1 MIQILSTEATGFRA
15 FGWVQDP
22 SNLRS
27 LCDVVAVFDC
37 NSTVHSHLKATIQR
51 LVADADGKDR
61 LLEALDQRPLSLKY
75 SDLVGT
81 SFTPRSASRCN
92 GIVQAAVKGQVR
104 EFIGDWPADNFVRW
118 AHAFGF
124 ISYNY
129 TEDTFS
135 ITEAGL
141 QLSHAATGSGNL
153 NESEY
158 DLMLEA
164 ALSYPPAVRILKL
177 LAQDNAHLTK
187 FELGKQLGFTGEDG
201 FTSLPQS
208 VLVRA
213 LAATAE
219 PRERNK
225 MKADWDGS
233 SDKYARMIAKWLVK
247 LGLVEQVPKTVCVA
261 IGDNTYE
268 ETIGQAYLITAA
280 GIAALNRTRGRSRH
294 RRIPKNVC
302 YEMLATK
309 GSDRE
314 YLRTRRTYLLK
325 AISERSPITLEA
337 LRIYLQSVGLETPI
351 DAIADDVRG
360 LINIGIDIELRHD
373 TCFFRD
379 ELRDFILPLPRAL
392 TRSNIS
398 QIKDSLRPQLTHISH
413 EYLCL
418 VDLAYDSAQ
427 NRLFE
432 MKVME
437 LLTEECGFMGTH
449 LGGSRKPD
457 GIAYLPEAFGII
469 VDTKAYSGGYNL
481 PISQADEMERYVREN
496 QTRDPNVNP
505 NTWWEHFPAELSQFH
520 FLFISGHFIGNFE
533 AQLNRISLSTG
544 VTGGALSVCTLL
556 RLANAIKAGHLLPQ
570 ALCAMLFQNTEYTF
584 N

>member
-141 QLSHAATGSGNL
+141 QLSHAATGSGDL

-225 MKADWDGS
+225 MKADW
-233 SDKYARMIAKWLVK
+233 
-247 LGLVEQVPKTVCVA
+247 
-261 IGDNTYE
+261 
-268 ETIGQAYLITAA
+268 
-280 GIAALNRTRGRSRH
+280 AALPTS
-294 RRIPKNVC
+294 
-302 YEMLATK
+302 
-309 GSDRE
+309 
-314 YLRTRRTYLLK
+314 
-325 AISERSPITLEA
+325 
-337 LRIYLQSVGLETPI
+337 TP
-351 DAIADDVRG
+351 A
-360 LINIGIDIELRHD
+360 
-373 TCFFRD
+373 
-379 ELRDFILPLPRAL
+379 
-392 TRSNIS
+392 
-398 QIKDSLRPQLTHISH
+398 
-413 EYLCL
+413 
-418 VDLAYDSAQ
+418 
-427 NRLFE
+427 
-432 MKVME
+432 
-437 LLTEECGFMGTH
+437 
-449 LGGSRKPD
+449 
-457 GIAYLPEAFGII
+457 
-469 VDTKAYSGGYNL
+469 
-481 PISQADEMERYVREN
+481 
-496 QTRDPNVNP
+496 
-505 NTWWEHFPAELSQFH
+505 
-520 FLFISGHFIGNFE
+520 
-533 AQLNRISLSTG
+533 
-544 VTGGALSVCTLL
+544 
-556 RLANAIKAGHLLPQ
+556 
-570 ALCAMLFQNTEYTF
+570 
-584 N
+584 